1 MNRTIVVDLTKH
13 EVELAPVLLG
23 AAKAKNIQAY
33 WGTGAVLLALNPAVA
48 EHREMEE
55 GVRSAGLVVHVR

>member
-23 AAKAKNIQAY
+23 AAEARRIPAH
-33 WGTGAVLLALNPAVA
+33 WGTGAVLIALNPSIA

-55 GVRSAGLVVHVR
+55 SIRSAGLVVHVR